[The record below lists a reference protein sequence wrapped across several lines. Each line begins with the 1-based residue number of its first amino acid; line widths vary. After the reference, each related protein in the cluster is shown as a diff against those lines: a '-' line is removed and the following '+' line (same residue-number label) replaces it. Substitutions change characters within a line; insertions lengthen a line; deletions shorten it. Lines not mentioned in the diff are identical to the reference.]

1 MGREPHPHYLFVLGF
16 KCIAEAD
23 PTAKKRSVYEILG
36 WMLQGLEVSLQ
47 LSSSYS
53 SVPVVTGLVL
63 DTPLPCLGAVGWDKQ
78 HKTCIC
84 RRSSGRTRQKQLRSK
99 RWDLTPSVIAD
110 SCGEAFAFLLEFS
123 GIAGLCP

>member
-1 MGREPHPHYLFVLGF
+1 MDAAGPGGIFA
-16 KCIAEAD
+16 AE
-23 PTAKKRSVYEILG
+23 
-36 WMLQGLEVSLQ
+36 LQ
-47 LSSSYS
+47 LFHSACSHGAGAGH
-53 SVPVVTGLVL
+53 P
-63 DTPLPCLGAVGWDKQ
+63 PALPGSCDKQ

-84 RRSSGRTRQKQLRSK
+84 RRSSGRTRQKLLRSK